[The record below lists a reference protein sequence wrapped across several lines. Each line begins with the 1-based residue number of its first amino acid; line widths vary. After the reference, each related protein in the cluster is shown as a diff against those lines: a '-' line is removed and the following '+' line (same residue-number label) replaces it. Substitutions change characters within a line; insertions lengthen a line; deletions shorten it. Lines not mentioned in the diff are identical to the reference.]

1 MRILHVISR
10 MDPSDGGPPMALSR
24 LAAAQVESGVQVT
37 VAALEQ
43 VAERSAMLTAYQNIP
58 GFHQVAL
65 RYLSSGCM
73 LERLLAREAAGQ
85 LRLLIDANDLIHI
98 HGIWRPHLLQATRVA
113 RAGGRPYAISP
124 HGMLSTWSMAQK
136 SFKKRA
142 ALCWGWRTAL
152 DKAAFVH
159 VLNHDES
166 QAVSLVCNPQ
176 RMVTLPNG
184 VNLAEVAWQSEWDTV
199 WQRFPVLQDT
209 RYVVFVGRLHHSK
222 GLDVL
227 ASAFASVVGQVP
239 DVHLV
244 VMGPEF
250 GAGESF
256 RHQIRSL
263 GIESRVHVLGAVYGT
278 DKVALLRHAQC
289 FCLPSRQEGFSMA
302 ILEAMALGL
311 PVVITESCHFPEVA
325 EAEAGEVVP
334 FDSRRVAAA
343 LVRLLQDDAFRTRCG
358 AAARDLTHTRYQWAA
373 IAQTFLEAYKQAGAR
388 SLAHSQK
395 AA

>member
-1 MRILHVISR
+1 
-10 MDPSDGGPPMALSR
+10 MALSR
-24 LAAAQVESGVQVT
+24 LAAAQVKHGAQVMI
-37 VAALEQ
+37 AAIEPAIKSSAILD
-43 VAERSAMLTAYQNIP
+43 AYRSIP
-58 GFHQVAL
+58 GFEQVSL
-65 RYLSSGCM
+65 HYIPSGNW
-73 LERLLAREAAGQ
+73 LEHLLAREAAIQ
-85 LRLLIDANDLIHI
+85 LRTLVEGHDLVHV

-113 RAGGRPYAISP
+113 RANSRPFVISP

-142 ALCWGWRTAL
+142 ALRWGWRTAL
-152 DKAAFVH
+152 KEAAFVH
-159 VLNHDES
+159 VLNDDES

-184 VNLAEVAWQSEWDTV
+184 VNLEEVTWQPDWDMV
-199 WQRFPVLQDT
+199 WKRFPALRDT

-222 GLDVL
+222 GLDIL
-227 ASAFASVVGQVP
+227 ASAFAAVVGQVP

-256 RHQIRSL
+256 CHQIRSL

-278 DKVALLRHAQC
+278 DKVALLQHAQC

-302 ILEAMALGL
+302 IIEAMALGL
-311 PVVITESCHFPEVA
+311 PVVITESCHFPEAA
-325 EAEAGEVVP
+325 EVGAGEVVP
-334 FDSRRVAAA
+334 LDSRAVAGA
-343 LVRLLQDDAFRTRCG
+343 LVRLLQDDIVRARCG
-358 AAARDLTHTRYQWAA
+358 VAARDLTRARYQWTA
-373 IAQTFLEAYKQAGAR
+373 IAQGFLEAYQRADTR
-388 SLAHSQK
+388 SLGRSHR